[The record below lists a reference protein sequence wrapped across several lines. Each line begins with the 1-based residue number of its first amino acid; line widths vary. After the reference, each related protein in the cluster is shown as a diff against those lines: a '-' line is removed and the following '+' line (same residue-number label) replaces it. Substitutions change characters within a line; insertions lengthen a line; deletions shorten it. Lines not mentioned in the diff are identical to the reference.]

1 MVFRLSLGFILL
13 WRSASHKAQIKGLEM
28 SFRAVLYLAICVPLG
43 LTEFFWQ
50 LSFHSLSFALRF
62 RFKQI

>member
-1 MVFRLSLGFILL
+1 MVYSLSLGFILL
-13 WRSASHKAQIKGLEM
+13 WRGASHEAQIKGLEM

-43 LTEFFWQ
+43 LTEFFFFWQ

-62 RFKQI
+62 RFK